1 MGGGGGGG
9 CMNTDMRM
17 ENIGYFCI
25 IKLTQKVWS
34 QYKSRN
40 TCTGIVYIP
49 VLGVL
54 TEELLDI
61 NWL

>member
-1 MGGGGGGG
+1 
-9 CMNTDMRM
+9 MNTDMRM